1 MSRLTAQD
9 LYFPTC
15 ARKAVNPRAAGSK
28 GYRSGLRMIPG
39 GELIQ
44 NVSYA
49 VALFSIIVTAVLIF
63 LLEKTRLSKFY
74 EWPFAGFRS
83 AHRST
88 G

>member
-1 MSRLTAQD
+1 
-9 LYFPTC
+9 
-15 ARKAVNPRAAGSK
+15 
-28 GYRSGLRMIPG
+28 MIPG

-49 VALFSIIVTAVLIF
+49 VVLFSIIVTAALIF

-74 EWPFAGFRS
+74 EWLFAGFGS